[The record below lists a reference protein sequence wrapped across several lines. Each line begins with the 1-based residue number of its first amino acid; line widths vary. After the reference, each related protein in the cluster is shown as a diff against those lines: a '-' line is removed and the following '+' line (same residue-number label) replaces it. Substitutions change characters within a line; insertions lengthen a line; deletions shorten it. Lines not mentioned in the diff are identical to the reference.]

1 MATDLVGN
9 LAEVVHSTQVLTRGG
24 GKAFPPCP
32 DPHTARQR
40 PGRGGRGGRTTMEV
54 EMAKKAAE
62 TLAHVAGVVR
72 RGFPADPEVAH
83 ALAAAMA
90 CVLRD
95 LERAAER
102 RGRRRRTAGPA

>member
-9 LAEVVHSTQVLTRGG
+9 LGEVVHSTQVLTRGG
-24 GKAFPPCP
+24 GKAFPPCSH
-32 DPHTARQR
+32 PHTARQR
-40 PGRGGRGGRTTMEV
+40 PERGGRGGRSAKEA

-62 TLAHVAGVVR
+62 TLAHVAGIVR
-72 RGFPADPEVAH
+72 RGVPADPHVTQ